1 VTRDGVPALVESGAV
16 IAVVTTYGH
25 ISLWNDDQ
33 KDSAIGWAGFMLGR
47 GSHVAVVDPDTLDP
61 EAVEEARQRQE
72 VVARHSATLLDLL
85 WEDHGREHN

>member
-33 KDSAIGWAGFMLGR
+33 KDLAIGWAGFMLGR
-47 GSHVAVVDPDTLDP
+47 GSHVAVVDADTLDA
-61 EAVEEARQRQE
+61 EAVDKALKKQ
-72 VVARHSATLLDLL
+72 ALLETHLKKM
-85 WEDHGREHN
+85 GF